1 MARAVWEYVQVN
13 FMRSIDWD
21 GRVSDWVAQNLSDCN
36 DKQVVGL
43 INVLNGLGAEGW
55 ELVNLIPWGGLNRG
69 EISGV
74 GNSDGTLEVN
84 FAYNVGVVTA
94 VLKRRVKTHGHDG

>member
-55 ELVNLIPWGGLNRG
+55 ELVNLIPWGGLNHG
-69 EISGV
+69 ELNVDTS
-74 GNSDGTLEVN
+74 EVN